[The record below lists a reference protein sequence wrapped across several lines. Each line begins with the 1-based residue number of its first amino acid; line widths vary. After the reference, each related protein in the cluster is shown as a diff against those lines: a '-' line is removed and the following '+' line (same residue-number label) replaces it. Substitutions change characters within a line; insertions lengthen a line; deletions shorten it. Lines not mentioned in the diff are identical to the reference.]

1 MATIIETK
9 PGRYVIP
16 SVDRRPRSSAAMW
29 RVARSANI
37 DVATLVTADGR
48 SMLVEITWAGWGEPR
63 IA

>member
-1 MATIIETK
+1 
-9 PGRYVIP
+9 
-16 SVDRRPRSSAAMW
+16 MW